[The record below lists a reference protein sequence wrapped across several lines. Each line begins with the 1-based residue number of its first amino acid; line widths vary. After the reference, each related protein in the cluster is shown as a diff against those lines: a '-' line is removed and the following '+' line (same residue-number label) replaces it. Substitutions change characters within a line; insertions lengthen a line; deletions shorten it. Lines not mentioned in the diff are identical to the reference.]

1 MEREIL
7 FRGKGIVDNEWHYG
21 SYLKTDDCINNPCHA
36 SAPKKKYHICEFI
49 HGDWNMGGWGNM
61 EVIPESIGQFTGVC
75 DKNGTK
81 IFEGDIIKGKRPYG
95 EFWIVKW
102 DKKRC
107 GFFLSGLRK
116 CDFAAYDKGYKINSG
131 RNEVIGNIHDNK
143 ELLK

>member
-7 FRGKGIVDNEWHYG
+7 FRGIDACYNIENGHNENVWRIG
-21 SYLKTDDCINNPCHA
+21 SLVSCINGDFCIKQK
-36 SAPKKKYHICEFI
+36 PKAYGYSGLSDKI
-49 HGDWNMGGWGNM
+49 
-61 EVIPESIGQFTGVC
+61 IPESVGQFTGVC
-75 DKNGTK
+75 DKNGEM

-95 EFWIVKW
+95 EYWIVRW
-102 DKKRC
+102 DEKRC
-107 GFFLSGLRK
+107 GFFLSGLRE

>member
-7 FRGKGIVDNEWHYG
+7 FRGIDAHYNLENGHSENVWRLGNLVSCENGDFCIKSNPKAYGYG
-21 SYLKTDDCINNPCHA
+21 SLTD
-36 SAPKKKYHICEFI
+36 K
-49 HGDWNMGGWGNM
+49 
-61 EVIPESIGQFTGVC
+61 VISTSIGQFTGVY

-81 IFEGDIIKGKRPYG
+81 IFDGDIIKGKRPYG